1 VRAIFVLLVA
11 AAQASAAGGADAI
24 VADPAPAPAEAG
36 VNPSEHA
43 AAPATLEGR
52 AAPAD
57 QSPLQER
64 IDAAAPGATVP
75 IGPGE
80 YRGDLTID
88 RPLRLVGS
96 GRPRLVGSGRG
107 SVVLVRAADVTI
119 EGFDIDGRGGGSLM
133 RDSSGVHVAGRRARL
148 IDLRIE
154 RALFGIYLREADGTL
169 VERCRVRGLPGKSAG
184 EKGSGIH
191 LWNTRDFRLVGND
204 IAGVRDG
211 LYVQSSPGGVIAGN
225 VARDLRYG
233 LHYMYSDDNIFED
246 NTFADGAAGAALM
259 YSRRIAFR
267 RNRLVHNRGFASA
280 GLLLKAC
287 DDVLAEDNLIADN
300 ARGVFLEGSGGCVV
314 RRNIV
319 AGSDRALVLY
329 DSCSRTR
336 ITGNAFVGNL
346 TPLDLVGRRTD
357 TDFDGNYWSGNREVD
372 LDGDGRTD
380 RPYRLSDVFDHL
392 RGNLLAADL
401 MAQGTAAAA
410 LGAAEEAF
418 PVLQPIAAVDGR
430 PLARPPSL
438 PDVPAPE
445 PAANASRRGAAAI
458 SACASLAATVFLA
471 RAARRPVHG
480 PVGRAP
486 AGAAGGT
493 EAAP

>member
-1 VRAIFVLLVA
+1 MLGVLVLLA
-11 AAQASAAGGADAI
+11 AAAA
-24 VADPAPAPAEAG
+24 
-36 VNPSEHA
+36 EHA
-43 AAPATLEGR
+43 AAPAALEGR

-57 QSPLQER
+57 RSPLQE
-64 IDAAAPGATVP
+64 IVDAAAPGATVP
-75 IGPGE
+75 VDAGE

-96 GRPRLVGSGRG
+96 GRPRLLGSGKG
-107 SVVLVRAADVTI
+107 SVVLVRADDVTI

-148 IDLRIE
+148 VELRIE
-154 RALFGIYLREADGTL
+154 GALFGVYLREADGVV
-169 VERCRVRGLPGKSAG
+169 VERCRVRGIPGKTAG

-191 LWNTRDFRLVGND
+191 LWNTRGFRLAGND
-204 IAGVRDG
+204 LAGVRDG
-211 LYVQSSPGGVIAGN
+211 LYVQSSPGGFISGN

-233 LHYMYSDDNIFED
+233 LHYMYSDDNVFED
-246 NTFADGAAGAALM
+246 NTFSDGAAGAALM

-300 ARGVFLEGSGGCVV
+300 ARGVFLEGSNGCTV

-357 TDFDGNYWSGNREVD
+357 TDFDGNYWSDNREVD

-418 PVLQPIAAVDGR
+418 PVLQPVAAVDAM
-430 PLARPPSL
+430 PLARPPAL
-438 PDVPAPE
+438 PAVPSPDP
-445 PAANASRRGAAAI
+445 PARGARRGAAMI
-458 SACASLAATVFLA
+458 SALAGLAAAAFMA
-471 RAARRPVHG
+471 RAGRRPASGRVV
-480 PVGRAP
+480 PVAAHASG
-486 AGAAGGT
+486 GAR
-493 EAAP
+493 